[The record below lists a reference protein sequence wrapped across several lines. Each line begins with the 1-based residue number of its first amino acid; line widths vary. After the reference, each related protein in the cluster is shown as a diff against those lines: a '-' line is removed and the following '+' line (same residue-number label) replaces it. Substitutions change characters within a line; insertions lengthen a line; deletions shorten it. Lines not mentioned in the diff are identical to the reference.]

1 MDKVKR
7 NDRIAAITRI
17 LSGRPNEVVGFST
30 FCEMFGAAKSSIS
43 EDIDIVDRALR
54 QQGLGQLET
63 LAGAAGG
70 VRFRPCGLP
79 QDAHAFIAG
88 LAERLCEPSRLLAG
102 GYIYLSD
109 ILGEPQLVRRM
120 GEIIACAW
128 YEARPDFVLTME
140 TKGIPVAMLT
150 ASALGIP
157 LVIARRESR
166 VYEGSSVNISYPTR
180 RGSIETMSLS
190 RRAVREGQR
199 ALVVDDFT
207 RDGGTA
213 RGLSALMQEFSVPI
227 VGMSFILAQDSPSRE
242 LLPHEKSLMLF
253 SGDGEQAPLK
263 VRPASWLA
271 G

>member
-7 NDRIAAITRI
+7 NERIAAITRI
-17 LSGRPNEVVGFST
+17 LTARPNEVTGFST
-30 FCEMFGAAKSSIS
+30 FCERFGAAKSSIS
-43 EDIDIVDRALR
+43 EDIDIIDRSLR
-54 QQGLGQLET
+54 QQGLGELTT

-70 VRFRPCGLP
+70 VRFRPCGQA
-79 QDAHAFIAG
+79 QDAAAFIAEV
-88 LAERLCEPSRLLAG
+88 AEQLCDPARVLAG

-109 ILGEPQLVRRM
+109 ILGDPQLVRRM

-128 YEARPDFVLTME
+128 YDAKPDFVLTME

-157 LVIARRESR
+157 LVIARRQSR

-180 RGSIETMSLS
+180 RGTIETMSLS

-213 RGLSALMQEFSVPI
+213 RGLRALMAEFSVQI

-242 LLPHEKSLMLF
+242 LLPDEKSLMLF
-253 SGDGEQAPLK
+253 SGDGEQAPLR
-263 VRPASWLA
+263 VRPAQWLA

>member
-7 NDRIAAITRI
+7 NERIAAITRI
-17 LSGRPNEVVGFST
+17 LSARPNEVTGFST

-43 EDIDIVDRALR
+43 EDMDIIDHALR
-54 QQGLGQLET
+54 QQGLGELET

-70 VRFRPCGLP
+70 VRFRPCGR
-79 QDAHAFIAG
+79 QADALQFVSA
-88 LAERLCEPSRLLAG
+88 LARQLCEPSRLLAG

-109 ILGEPQLVRRM
+109 ILGEPQTVRRM

-128 YEARPDFVLTME
+128 YAHRPDCVLTME

-157 LVIARRESR
+157 LVIARRQSR
-166 VYEGSSVNISYPTR
+166 VYEGSSVNISYPTQ
-180 RGSIETMSLS
+180 RGTIETMSLS
-190 RRAVREGQR
+190 RRAVKEGQR

-213 RGLSALMQEFSVPI
+213 RGLGALMAEFSVSI
-227 VGMSFILAQDSPSRE
+227 VGMSFILAQDSPSRAV
-242 LLPHEKSLMLF
+242 LPNEKSLMLF
-253 SGDGEQAPLK
+253 SGDGEQAPLA
-263 VRPASWLA
+263 VRPAGWLE